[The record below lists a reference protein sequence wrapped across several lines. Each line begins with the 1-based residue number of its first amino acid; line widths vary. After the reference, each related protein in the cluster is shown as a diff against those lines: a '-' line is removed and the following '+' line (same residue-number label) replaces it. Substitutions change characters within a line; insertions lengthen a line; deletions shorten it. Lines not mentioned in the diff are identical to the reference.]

1 MLKILFP
8 LVAAGLTVAAA
19 AHAEPQRFGENPDRV
34 TLSVKDV
41 DFHNPQQVGAL
52 YARLKQTSMIVCD
65 TTEADEPFRNAD
77 DRACEREAVRDAV
90 HDLNQ
95 PLLNAMD
102 AEGHDIALNDDH
114 QRDHGR

>member
-8 LVAAGLTVAAA
+8 LVAAGLAVAAT

-34 TLSVKDV
+34 TVSVKDV

-52 YARLKQTSMIVCD
+52 YATLQKTSHIVCD
-65 TTEADEPFRNAD
+65 TTEADEPFRTAD
-77 DRACEREAVRDAV
+77 DRACEREAVQGAV

-95 PLLNAMD
+95 PLLNAMAAD
-102 AEGHDIALNDDH
+102 REDLARNDDRRH
-114 QRDHGR
+114 RGY